1 MCTDNIYVFYQ
12 ILKFM
17 SEYFTGTFQYGISK
31 KSEIGLTRQTW
42 GLGLEEREGKETG
55 LASWS

>member
-1 MCTDNIYVFYQ
+1 
-12 ILKFM
+12 M
-17 SEYFTGTFQYGISK
+17 SEYFTGTFKYGISK
-31 KSEIGLTRQTW
+31 NSEIGLTRQTW